1 MITPWKQRY
10 AATVRAAIAEM
21 RADPLD
27 RRHGTVTGYN
37 YGCRCGRCRA
47 AKHEWYEAEYRER
60 RRRLYE
66 AERRIRDGRH
76 GEAQGR

>member
-1 MITPWKQRY
+1 METPWKQRY
-10 AATVRAAIAEM
+10 ARTARAALAEM
-21 RADPLD
+21 RADPRD
-27 RRHGTVTGYN
+27 RRHGTVT
-37 YGCRCGRCRA
+37 GCRCGRCRA

-66 AERRIRDGRH
+66 AERGIRNGCR

>member
-10 AATVRAAIAEM
+10 AATARAALAGM
-21 RADPLD
+21 RADPSD

-37 YGCRCGRCRA
+37 YGCRCDRCRA
-47 AKHEWYEAEYRER
+47 AKHGWYEKAYRER

-66 AERRIRDGRH
+66 IEKGIRIGHH

>member
-1 MITPWKQRY
+1 MMTPWKQRY
-10 AATVRAAIAEM
+10 AAAVRAALAGM
-21 RADPLD
+21 RADPRD

-37 YGCRCGRCRA
+37 YGCRCDRCRA

-66 AERRIRDGRH
+66 IEKGILHGHRR
-76 GEAQGR
+76 